1 MLQQQ
6 LVPWSSGTRC
16 HQPRCGDWQAER
28 RSSSAQV
35 MNGGAD
41 RRDRAVDVP
50 SLTAAPDRDARTKR
64 PRVPPA
70 GGRHD
75 WNKYDQGQVVYR
87 PAQMSGDELRLGD
100 VLLAALDRWPFP
112 DTRRTSSRTMAAL
125 QHVHAKGC
133 GYRADRSDCG
143 PNSSGRY
150 FSNAS
155 YYGPS
160 NVSGVRLYLRRWQPP
175 QEMEPFP
182 EHPRNNG

>member
-1 MLQQQ
+1 
-6 LVPWSSGTRC
+6 
-16 HQPRCGDWQAER
+16 
-28 RSSSAQV
+28 

-133 GYRADRSDCG
+133 GYGLDRFDCG
-143 PNSSGRY
+143 PDSSGRY

-155 YYGPS
+155 YYA
-160 NVSGVRLYLRRWQPP
+160 RQT
-175 QEMEPFP
+175 
-182 EHPRNNG
+182 